1 MIQRGSKDRLAVSY
15 GAQQLKTSYLARS
28 DDAIR
33 RAPQTCSAAPPG
45 GRRGAFINLHL
56 YVKGKDA
63 LFAAASQTRGGALPP
78 SERHVELKLQSGI
91 SFLPTDLL
99 SVPP

>member
-1 MIQRGSKDRLAVSY
+1 MIQRCSKDRLAVSY
-15 GAQQLKTSYLARS
+15 GAQQLKISYLATS
-28 DDAIR
+28 HDAIR
-33 RAPQTCSAAPPG
+33 RAPQTGSGALPG
-45 GRRGAFINLHL
+45 GRRGAFLNLHL
-56 YVKGKDA
+56 HVKGKDA
-63 LFAAASQTRGGALPP
+63 LSAASLQTRGGALPP